1 MLHQSTVFLK
11 NSVQRENKCH
21 HEGGHSFLLQREQ
34 TASCVDCLKF
44 AHMLNLSQKRKLVK
58 NALKY
63 VVENMAILALKKYQA
78 ED

>member
-34 TASCVDCLKF
+34 TVSCADCLKF
-44 AHMLNLSQKRKLVK
+44 VHMLNLSQKRKQVK

-63 VVENMAILALKKYQA
+63 VVGNMAILTLKKYQA